1 MAKTKKLITQSKTEQ
16 ERLIAKLEPN
26 LDYGW
31 REFEWLA
38 DHIRGGDIVITEGN
52 NLPVLKDRWTG
63 YTIKGSGRP
72 ITQQTRRDNF
82 KKQFDEVATAKI
94 GELIE
99 ALIQRAINGDTKAS
113 MYVLDRLLGK
123 DTERLSGVSDD
134 PIFNDLEIIE
144 HYQVFNNRYDASM
157 ERQIELDEEL
167 ALLQEL
173 EEMTEEER
181 KEFFDDDKSGHF
193 NKYKRLYR

>member
-1 MAKTKKLITQSKTEQ
+1 
-16 ERLIAKLEPN
+16 
-26 LDYGW
+26 
-31 REFEWLA
+31 
-38 DHIRGGDIVITEGN
+38 
-52 NLPVLKDRWTG
+52 
-63 YTIKGSGRP
+63 
-72 ITQQTRRDNF
+72 
-82 KKQFDEVATAKI
+82 
-94 GELIE
+94 
-99 ALIQRAINGDTKAS
+99 

-167 ALLQEL
+167 ELLQEL